1 MATSVEKSRLAN
13 YSKSIGIQR
22 SVSFFIMFYYVLILF
37 CLHSVE
43 SQTFPSA
50 ETAKSWSL
58 RIDEA
63 FKKISSGDGDL
74 TGAETFQKKFQDN
87 IGESVIV
94 STDGKKIAETVSKEI
109 TRIFDY
115 NIKAL
120 KNLVSNIEGLVK
132 NYKYNDDLS
141 IGNLSNYLNMA
152 KSHETN
158 SADFAYDPKFKQDV
172 NLKQSGVHIPLEIYE
187 GYNSNQMS
195 RICID
200 CISVCDL
207 CDNGMFWQDHS
218 SNLGVVQDPDILNGI
233 EWSGALDDVLK
244 DNYKKYPG
252 VYWQSFG
259 SQTGFLR
266 VYPAARWQSSIEH
279 PDLFDVRR
287 RPWYI
292 HGSVTPKDMIILLD
306 TSGSM
311 HGQSFDIMKLAAKML
326 INTLGEDDYFNVA
339 SFDRNV
345 SWVTPCLDTL
355 VQANSRNKRL
365 IFDGIDQL
373 EARYIASYTD
383 GLNFAYDNF
392 EQFERTKEEEEG
404 AECHKLV
411 MVFSDGGTIYPEK
424 VINYY
429 RNQTLT
435 ENVRIFSYAVGPH
448 PLPTV
453 ALKTMACRTGGAFT
467 TITAMGAIRTKVQ
480 DSYLNVI
487 ARPQVLN
494 KIHTLQFTSVYADA
508 LGLGLITTVT
518 YPVFNTSDGS
528 DNQTLAGVVG
538 IDIPVNDLEALIP
551 RRQLGALGYGF
562 ALNQNGF
569 LVFHPKLWSF
579 MNYFEDPSHVDFAD
593 VVGESEPLRT
603 VRKQMIDEIQ
613 GSSTIEIDHE
623 VLEFNYFHVPNSS
636 FSVGIVNPEN
646 WSYIKPGAE
655 DINIISDML
664 SLIENA
670 DIAPWI
676 YCNENG
682 IIKNQNL
689 TWLIKQIKK
698 GKCESKESLHHLSW
712 DVKNALPV
720 FKSLMAQ
727 NLSPHDFPSRFVQTE
742 GGFTIHT
749 GFDELSNDPYNST
762 IYKVITKYSRKNF
775 DQPFLYLDK
784 KQNQIKNRILPKYKI
799 DHDEF
804 IFNDAIEI
812 VTRPELVKNN
822 PVEDFEE
829 RAQLHLVKPFFVKQ
843 GNNQFMAGISGI
855 ELSYEYLAK
864 IFSDATSEI
873 KTDEYNCFNN
883 TELRCEIIDISGSI
897 LHSNREDVAL
907 GDFLGSV
914 DPNLMRHMVEKLEI
928 FVDENPIINYQ
939 ALCPDSFE
947 CTASGVKVLPFSL
960 DQAVKV
966 WYSFLGVFQALQIV
980 ITSFL
985 TTIYSFSE
993 GSFGLSQFNHKVQE
1007 GIHRCTT
1014 KTSVWTINPNL
1025 KKSEF
1030 HDRMTSTCR
1039 SETECKRDLHMFKLK
1054 NINGLFVVSNP
1065 ECAHCNAPPFPKGP
1079 VEIMATENCLL
1090 PHRYRKRQSGCFAQ
1104 SDMETSECSKG
1115 SINLPGLWKTLI
1127 LMYLSLLS
1135 PIFLRKLL

>member
-1 MATSVEKSRLAN
+1 
-13 YSKSIGIQR
+13 
-22 SVSFFIMFYYVLILF
+22 
-37 CLHSVE
+37 
-43 SQTFPSA
+43 
-50 ETAKSWSL
+50 
-58 RIDEA
+58 
-63 FKKISSGDGDL
+63 
-74 TGAETFQKKFQDN
+74 
-87 IGESVIV
+87 
-94 STDGKKIAETVSKEI
+94 
-109 TRIFDY
+109 
-115 NIKAL
+115 
-120 KNLVSNIEGLVK
+120 
-132 NYKYNDDLS
+132 
-141 IGNLSNYLNMA
+141 MA

-187 GYNSNQMS
+187 GY
-195 RICID
+195 
-200 CISVCDL
+200 
-207 CDNGMFWQDHS
+207 
-218 SNLGVVQDPDILNGI
+218 PDILNGI
-233 EWSGALDDVLK
+233 EWSVLDHK
-244 DNYKKYPG
+244 
-252 VYWQSFG
+252 
-259 SQTGFLR
+259 TGFLR

-383 GLNFAYDNF
+383 
-392 EQFERTKEEEEG
+392 
-404 AECHKLV
+404 V
-411 MVFSDGGTIYPEK
+411 MEVLFTPK
-424 VINYY
+424 
-429 RNQTLT
+429 
-435 ENVRIFSYAVGPH
+435 SYAVGPH

-676 YCNENG
+676 YCNENDLFKLKG
-682 IIKNQNL
+682 GSPFILDLMNYLMIHIIQQFTKLSRSIQGKISIIL
-689 TWLIKQIKK
+689 SYILI
-698 GKCESKESLHHLSW
+698 
-712 DVKNALPV
+712 
-720 FKSLMAQ
+720 
-727 NLSPHDFPSRFVQTE
+727 
-742 GGFTIHT
+742 
-749 GFDELSNDPYNST
+749 
-762 IYKVITKYSRKNF
+762 
-775 DQPFLYLDK
+775 K

-812 VTRPELVKNN
+812 VTLPELVKNN

-829 RAQLHLVKPFFVKQ
+829 RAQLHL
-843 GNNQFMAGISGI
+843 
-855 ELSYEYLAK
+855 

-1007 GIHRCTT
+1007 GQKLNNALIVMHR
-1014 KTSVWTINPNL
+1014 
-1025 KKSEF
+1025 
-1030 HDRMTSTCR
+1030 
-1039 SETECKRDLHMFKLK
+1039 
-1054 NINGLFVVSNP
+1054 LF
-1065 ECAHCNAPPFPKGP
+1065 
-1079 VEIMATENCLL
+1079 
-1090 PHRYRKRQSGCFAQ
+1090 RRAQ
-1104 SDMETSECSKG
+1104 SK
-1115 SINLPGLWKTLI
+1115 LWQQKI
-1127 LMYLSLLS
+1127 VFFRIDIERDNQAVLLKVIWKHQNVAKV
-1135 PIFLRKLL
+1135 P

>member
-187 GYNSNQMS
+187 GY
-195 RICID
+195 
-200 CISVCDL
+200 
-207 CDNGMFWQDHS
+207 
-218 SNLGVVQDPDILNGI
+218 PDILNGI

-480 DSYLNVI
+480 
-487 ARPQVLN
+487 
-494 KIHTLQFTSVYADA
+494 
-508 LGLGLITTVT
+508 GLGLITTVT